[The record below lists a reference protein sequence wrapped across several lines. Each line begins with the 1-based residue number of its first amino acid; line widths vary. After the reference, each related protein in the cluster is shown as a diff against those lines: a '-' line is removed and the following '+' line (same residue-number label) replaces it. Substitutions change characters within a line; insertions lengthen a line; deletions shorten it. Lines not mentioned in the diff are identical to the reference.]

1 MSRPGRSSRRHLA
14 SAGLVTVLAVLAG
27 CGSGEG
33 QSATGTASVQRQPV
47 LEPWFDAARSSEDE
61 PATVVVLGDSV
72 SEGYGLTG
80 HLERRW
86 VDQLQRRLRERLTPD
101 CPSTPAGWH
110 GTSSLVPA
118 AYRGRGMLQPAR
130 TGATRDVLDAG
141 PGGRSLSLA
150 PGATLT
156 WVVDA
161 RQVDV
166 GYRTTPGGG
175 TLAVEVDGAAP
186 KGAARLPT
194 RTTGPAEETERRVW
208 RSGDLGPG
216 SHRVRAINTSP
227 VAGGSVTVTDL
238 RPYRDDRDRCAHV
251 LDASRSG
258 VSLRFVVDRPAY
270 LDDTLALDPDL
281 LVVPLGFNDAR
292 AGQTSADFRV
302 SLQRL
307 VAEVRERGYDG
318 PVLLVGLFEPA
329 LGALVGEWSD
339 YLRAMQRTAQES
351 TGVSYLDLSAVLP
364 PVDDA
369 PDGVYLD
376 ALHPAVPGMTLIAD
390 AMVGVLTP
398 RQTPRAPSATTP
410 AATTPPVTTPPVTTP
425 PVTTPSAPAS
435 TPTR

>member
-1 MSRPGRSSRRHLA
+1 MSTAGRPGRRRA
-14 SAGLVTVLAVLAG
+14 AAAGLAAVLALLAG

-33 QSATGTASVQRQPV
+33 RTATGTASVQRQPV
-47 LEPWFDAARSSEDE
+47 LEPWFDAARSSGDE

-101 CPSTPAGWH
+101 CPTTPAGWH
-110 GTSSLVPA
+110 GTSSVVPA
-118 AYRGRGMLQPAR
+118 AYRGRGMLQPRR
-130 TGATRDVLDAG
+130 TGVTRDVLDAG

-161 RQVDV
+161 REVDV
-166 GYRTTPGGG
+166 GYRTSPGGG
-175 TLAVEVDGAAP
+175 TLRLEVDGAVA
-186 KGAARLPT
+186 KGAARLPSGT
-194 RTTGPAEETERRVW
+194 AGPAEETERRVW

-216 SHRVRAINTSP
+216 SHRVRAVNASP
-227 VAGGSVTVTDL
+227 AGGGAVTMTDL
-238 RPYRDDRDRCAHV
+238 RPYRGDRDRCAHV

-258 VSLRFVVDRPAY
+258 VSLRFVVERPAY

-292 AGQTSADFRV
+292 AGQTPADFRV
-302 SLQRL
+302 SLRRL

-329 LGALVGEWSD
+329 SGALTDEWSD
-339 YLRAMQRTAQES
+339 YLRGMQGTARAS

-364 PVDDA
+364 PVDGA
-369 PDGVYLD
+369 PDGVYVD
-376 ALHPAVPGMTLIAD
+376 GLHPGVTGMTLIAD
-390 AMVGVLTP
+390 AMAGVLTP

-410 AATTPPVTTPPVTTP
+410 AATPPPVTSPTTPPVTPTGGLA
-425 PVTTPSAPAS
+425 T